1 MRSST
6 FWLADAPHG
15 DGKLVHYS
23 PGDLGG
29 ERVVGFVRPLPG
41 GGFRARSIEEED
53 RICVAPSESGA
64 AAGILPDD
72 GFPELCV
79 VCGKNEPIVDAAA
92 YEYRGR
98 RGRIEYAPSELDDVC
113 EDCLPA
119 AIEDYYD
126 GYEP

>member
-6 FWLADAPHG
+6 YRLADAPHG

-23 PGDLGG
+23 PGERGRP
-29 ERVVGFVRPLPG
+29 RVVGFVRPLPG
-41 GGFRARSIEEED
+41 GGFRARSIEED
-53 RICVAPSESGA
+53 RICVDAVESLA

-79 VCGKNEPIVDAAA
+79 VCGKNEPTGDAAA
-92 YEYRGR
+92 FEFRGH

-119 AIEDYYD
+119 AIEDFYD
-126 GYEP
+126 GREP

>member
-6 FWLADAPHG
+6 YRLADAPHG

-23 PGDLGG
+23 PGERGRP
-29 ERVVGFVRPLPG
+29 RVVGFVRPLPG
-41 GGFRARSIEEED
+41 GGFRARSIEED
-53 RICVAPSESGA
+53 RICVAPSQSAA

-79 VCGKNEPIVDAAA
+79 VCGKNEPIGDAAGF
-92 YEYRGR
+92 EYRGR
-98 RGRIEYAPSELDDVC
+98 RGRIEYAPSELDDTC

-119 AIEDYYD
+119 AIEDFYD